1 MAPLKYEEQLKNKLE
16 KRTLQPSENAWE
28 KLSNRLDEESGKKN
42 NKSFWWLGIAASVVG
57 ILFVATQLWNTNS
70 STEVT
75 PKVVTTPETIQ
86 EEETIKI
93 VLDNVNKNHITDKE
107 EVKKIDKNDIVKTQN
122 IKKVLPNKPLNENQ
136 IVSSNTDENLNI
148 ITPEEKTTDLPQ
160 NNTLT
165 FEEQK
170 IQDVVA
176 QVKELKNTNNE
187 VTDADI
193 DALLLEAQ
201 KEIKL
206 NRLYNE
212 TTGIVDA
219 NALLQDVEEELD
231 LSFRSKV
238 FEAIKSSYNSVKTAV
253 ANRNN

>member
-1 MAPLKYEEQLKNKLE
+1 MAPLKYEEQLRNKLE

-28 KLSNRLDEESGKKN
+28 KLSNRLDKDSGKKN
-42 NKSFWWLGIAASVVG
+42 NKSFWWLGLAASVVG
-57 ILFVATQLWNTNS
+57 ILFVANQLWNTNS

-75 PKVVTTPETIQ
+75 PKVVTTPENIE
-86 EEETIKI
+86 EEETIKT
-93 VLDNVNKNHITDKE
+93 VLDNVKKNHITDKE
-107 EVKKIDKNDIVKTQN
+107 DDKKIDKNDIVKTQN
-122 IKKVLPNKPLNENQ
+122 IKKLLPNKPLNENQ

-160 NNTLT
+160 NTLT

-212 TTGIVDA
+212 YTGVVDA